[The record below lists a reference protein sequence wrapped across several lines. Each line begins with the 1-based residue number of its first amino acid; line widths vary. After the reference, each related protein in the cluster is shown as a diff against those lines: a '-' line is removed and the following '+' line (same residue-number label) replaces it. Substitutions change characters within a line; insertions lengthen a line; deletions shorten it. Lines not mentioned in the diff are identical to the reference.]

1 MRDPPREAPMAA
13 TLHGSE
19 APRQPAPDFELE
31 SHTGERVRLSQFRG
45 KRRVVLFFMRAY
57 T

>member
-1 MRDPPREAPMAA
+1 MAA
-13 TLHGSE
+13 ALDRTA
-19 APRQPAPDFELE
+19 APQAPAPDFELE

-45 KRRVVLFFMRAY
+45 KQRVVLFFMRAY